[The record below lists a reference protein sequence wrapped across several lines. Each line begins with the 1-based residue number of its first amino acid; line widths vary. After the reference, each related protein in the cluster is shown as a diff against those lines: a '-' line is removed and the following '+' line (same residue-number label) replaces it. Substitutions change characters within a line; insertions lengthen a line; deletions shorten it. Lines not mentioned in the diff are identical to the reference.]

1 MNDISLK
8 IQNLTVE
15 YGNNTVLKN
24 ISFEV
29 KKGEVLGIIGP
40 NGGGKT
46 TLLKAILGIVP
57 YKTGEIE
64 ILGGKISEKSDLI
77 GYVPQHAEMDK
88 NFPINVLDVVLTG
101 CIGKG
106 IHPFFGY
113 SKKLRQDAMSA
124 LRKVGIEH
132 LASKR
137 INQLSGGQFQR
148 MLIARAIV
156 SSPKILFLDEP
167 TASVDPASRESIYS
181 LLAELKEDMTIVIVS
196 HDLLAV
202 SSLVESIACLNG
214 TLVYHGN
221 PELKEQTLD
230 ELYGC
235 PVELIAHGV
244 PHRVLHSH
252 SHSEG
257 CSHC

>member
-1 MNDISLK
+1 MKNIALK
-8 IQNLTVE
+8 IENLCVS
-15 YGNNTVLKN
+15 YGKTNILKD
-24 ISFEV
+24 ICLQVPE
-29 KKGEVLGIIGP
+29 GEVLGIIGP

-46 TLLKAILGIVP
+46 TLLKSVLGIIGSDSGKV
-57 YKTGEIE
+57 EIF
-64 ILGGKISEKSDLI
+64 GNDPRKSADHI
-77 GYVPQHAEMDK
+77 GYVPQHADVDTD
-88 NFPINVLDVVLTG
+88 FPINVLDVVLTG
-101 CIGKG
+101 CAGSG
-106 IHPFFGY
+106 IHPFFSY
-113 SKKLRQDAMSA
+113 SKKQRKAAFGA
-124 LRKVGIEH
+124 LDKVGIAD
-132 LASKR
+132 LAQRR

-167 TASVDPASRESIYS
+167 TASVDPASREGIYN
-181 LLAELKEDMTIVIVS
+181 LLAELKNEMTIVIVS

-202 SSLVESIACLNG
+202 SSIVESIACLNG
-214 TLVYHGN
+214 TLVYHGAPQLTN
-221 PELKEQTLD
+221 DIMD

-252 SHSEG
+252 SHGEG